1 MREEFAMK
9 FSEEFTTPGDMP
21 VGGFIMHREHIADWW
36 LSQFQQYKASL
47 LRQIEEQK
55 SSVEQL
61 REKMGIAYED
71 LSVQVAYKEG
81 YNASLEDIKNKI
93 I

>member
-1 MREEFAMK
+1 MNESQMRQRAREEIRQWPEMDVL
-9 FSEEFTTPGDMP
+9 G
-21 VGGFIMHREHIADWW
+21 INDWW
-36 LSQFQQYKASL
+36 IEQFNQYKASL
-47 LRQIEEQK
+47 IRQIEEQR

-61 REKMGIAYED
+61 KEKMGIAYED

-81 YNASLEDIKNKI
+81 YNASLEDIKKKI